1 MQRKRTRRAWSSMRQ
16 SGVSTCGRQQESN
29 KTHQSYGRMQA
40 ATDQKEGKRN
50 SGGNLDA
57 IGTVASYSLG
67 ATSLCSCCNRNWQ
80 EFLCRKN
87 SKMIIFFLDRA
98 KMTNIQRSDGIRRAV
113 ISRGVRGL
121 SDCLDLKFSMRSV
134 PSSSIWNGLSLS
146 NNATEMFSGRW
157 I

>member
-87 SKMIIFFLDRA
+87 SKMIIFFSRSGQNDKYTEIWRDSSCSNLPGRA
-98 KMTNIQRSDGIRRAV
+98 GFVWLSRSQILNAFCP
-113 ISRGVRGL
+113 I
-121 SDCLDLKFSMRSV
+121 LKHLKRIV
-134 PSSSIWNGLSLS
+134 
-146 NNATEMFSGRW
+146 TVE
-157 I
+157 